1 MTRKQRKTLIRIL
14 ISLVIFIVL
23 FSIDHTLHLESFIE
37 DKTLSW
43 ILPASLYLLLY
54 LGIAYDVLWRAI
66 RNICHGQI
74 FDENFLMCVATIGA
88 FAIRSFDEAVAVILF
103 YQVGEF
109 FQGYAVGKSRK
120 SIASLMDIR
129 PDYANVI
136 REGNMI
142 TLDPDEVEIEE
153 IIVVQ
158 PGEKIPLDGIVL
170 EGESTLDTKALTG
183 ESLPREVSQG
193 EAVISGC
200 INLRQTLHIKV
211 TKKFY
216 DSAVSKILELVEN
229 ASEQKSKTENF
240 ITRFA
245 KYYTPSV
252 VIAAL
257 LLAVIPG
264 AITRNWVD
272 WVYRAL
278 NFLVVSCPCALVIS
292 IPLSF
297 FAGIGAASKC
307 GILIKGSNYLE
318 KFHKANLFVFDKT
331 GTLTKG
337 NFAVTRVYP
346 EEKKDEILRL
356 AAIAEAGSNHPIAK
370 SILSLS
376 SEKEDGYTIEN
387 ISGFGILA
395 TKGDEVILCGNERLM
410 EKEGIPFV
418 KENGIGTVVYVAH
431 NQAFV
436 GSILICDEL
445 KEETIPVIEDLKQMG
460 SKTIM
465 LTGDNEQIA
474 ASIAEQAG
482 VSEYK
487 AALLPQ
493 NKVEEVEKLLK
504 TKREKDVLCFVG
516 DGINDA
522 PVLIRSDVG
531 ISMGGVGSDAAIEAS
546 DIVLMTDNLKG
557 ITTAKRIAKKTMRI
571 VLQNIIFALGV
582 KGIVLILSAC
592 GISNMWLGVF
602 ADVGVAIL
610 AILNAMRCGKI
621 KS

>member
-346 EEKKDEILRL
+346 EEQKDEILRL

-522 PVLIRSDVG
+522 PVLMRSDVG